1 MKKPQVFIICLF
13 NT

>member
-1 MKKPQVFIICLF
+1 MKEPEVFIICLF